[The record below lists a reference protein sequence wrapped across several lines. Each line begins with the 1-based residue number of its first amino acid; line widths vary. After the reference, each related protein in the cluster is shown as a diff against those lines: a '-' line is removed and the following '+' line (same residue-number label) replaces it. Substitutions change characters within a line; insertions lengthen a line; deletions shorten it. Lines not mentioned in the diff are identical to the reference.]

1 MAWAHAFY
9 RLNFDF
15 TETSG
20 GTVRRT
26 YRLNPAVV
34 TTDAGAATAFSD
46 VRAQLVLL
54 SDSVINQG
62 QWENVYFDTN
72 ALPSAAENSNQAL
85 VTAKLTGK
93 PNQSGEL
100 SIPSA
105 KASIFAGTSGK
116 NYNIVDVA
124 NTDLADFLGNF
135 LPGGQLVVSDGDT
148 MVDGTFS
155 GRRRNVHSLGT

>member
-62 QWENVYFDTN
+62 QWE
-72 ALPSAAENSNQAL
+72 
-85 VTAKLTGK
+85 
-93 PNQSGEL
+93 
-100 SIPSA
+100 
-105 KASIFAGTSGK
+105 
-116 NYNIVDVA
+116 
-124 NTDLADFLGNF
+124 DFLGNF